1 MSKETKLAG
10 SKIKKALLPPFS
22 AGKPGPKMTKSQNP
36 EGGQG
41 SDSQMLNNQHQSQTF
56 TGKKEE
62 KKKEGEEGKIKKKQE
77 EKSVQTL

>member
-1 MSKETKLAG
+1 
-10 SKIKKALLPPFS
+10 
-22 AGKPGPKMTKSQNP
+22 MTKSQNP

-62 KKKEGEEGKIKKKQE
+62 EKKNGGERKIEKKQE
-77 EKSVQTL
+77 EKSPNPIVPTFIAHFQNIFLQHLEDLSTWVPI